1 MVPTT
6 ADDAARRVDFV
17 IGGAQKGGT
26 TALDRLLRL
35 HPDVAMAS
43 VKEPKWFDDDR
54 RFAHGAP
61 SCSGYHALFGRA
73 PAVRLRGEAT
83 PTYCW
88 WPAAAERIRDYHP
101 GMKWILLFR
110 DPASRAYSQWNM
122 RRADGSERQ
131 SFARAADAEVE
142 RGADVAVRNNL
153 GTSYL
158 SRGFYA
164 RQLARLWSLFPREQ
178 TLLLRSEWLRDD
190 AAGTVGRV
198 LAFLG
203 LAPIDLPRDVETFT
217 GRYERPLDPADRAA
231 LVRVYTPDIRKLER
245 MTGWDLADWLEVG

>member
-26 TALDRLLRL
+26 TALERLLRL
-35 HPDVAMAS
+35 HPDIAMAS

-61 SCSGYHALFGRA
+61 PCSGYHALFGRA

-142 RGADVAVRNNL
+142 RGAGVAVHNNL

-158 SRGFYA
+158 PRGFYA
-164 RQLARLWSLFPREQ
+164 RQVERLLGLFPREQ
-178 TLLLRSEWLRDD
+178 LLLLRSEWLRDD
-190 AAGTVGRV
+190 PSRTLRQVH
-198 LAFLG
+198 AFLG
-203 LAPIDLPRDVETFT
+203 IDPMDVA
-217 GRYERPLDPADRAA
+217 RPVEAHVGAYAEPMDAA
-231 LVRVYTPDIRKLER
+231 TRSRLVRLFEADIRRLEAL
-245 MTGWDLADWLEVG
+245 TGWDLADWLS

>member
-61 SCSGYHALFGRA
+61 PCSGYHALFGRA

-190 AAGTVGRV
+190 PGGTFLR
-198 LAFLG
+198 AERFLG
-203 LAPIDLPRDVETFT
+203 LPPAALPEYAQSNPGD
-217 GRYERPLDPADRAA
+217 YESPLAAADRAA
-231 LVRVYTPDIRKLER
+231 LVATYAPDIRELER
-245 MTGWDLADWLEVG
+245 MTGWDLADWLS